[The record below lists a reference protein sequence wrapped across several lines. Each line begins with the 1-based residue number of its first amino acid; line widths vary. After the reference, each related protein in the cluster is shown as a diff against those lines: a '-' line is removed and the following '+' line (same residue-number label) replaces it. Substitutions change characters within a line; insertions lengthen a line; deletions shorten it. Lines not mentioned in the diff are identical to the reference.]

1 MKLIQ
6 KKEYLDPTGKPN
18 ALSLRPVWDG
28 TLNSMT
34 GNISGHTIALEANNY
49 CSSTPTRVADG
60 KVNLFTTLASNLA
73 RSCRR
78 NHANLLW
85 KKLFTTLDSKGLPCY
100 IYTMI
105 TNDASNNTTA
115 KNIFLASG
123 EPTLK
128 QAQRVFRKLQREA
141 GAGTTESDFAR
152 LEEAWEADQELGG
165 QIM

>member
-1 MKLIQ
+1 M
-6 KKEYLDPTGKPN
+6 
-18 ALSLRPVWDG
+18 
-28 TLNSMT
+28 
-34 GNISGHTIALEANNY
+34 
-49 CSSTPTRVADG
+49 
-60 KVNLFTTLASNLA
+60 
-73 RSCRR
+73 
-78 NHANLLW
+78 
-85 KKLFTTLDSKGLPCY
+85 LDSKGFPCY

-141 GAGTTESDFAR
+141 GRGTTESDFAR